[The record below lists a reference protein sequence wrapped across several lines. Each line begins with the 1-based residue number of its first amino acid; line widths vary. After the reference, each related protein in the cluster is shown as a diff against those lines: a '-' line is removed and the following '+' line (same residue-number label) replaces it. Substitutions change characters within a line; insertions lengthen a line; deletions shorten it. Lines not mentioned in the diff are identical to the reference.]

1 MNDNSKLAVA
11 ALQNGTVIDHI
22 PSHLV
27 FKVVRLLDLENVEGS
42 VTIGYNLDSKKLGK
56 KGILKVSGVTFPEE
70 TLNRLALVAPNVNVN
85 IIEDYKVVKK
95 FKVTLADDI
104 VDIVRCTNPKCITN
118 NEPMR
123 TYFNVMAKKVWRPGT
138 MIYPLPAILVGCG
151 NAPENYN
158 LITVA
163 WVGTICSDPAMCY
176 VSVRKERHSYALLK
190 ENMEFTLNLT
200 NRDMARAAD
209 WCGVRSGRDYD
220 KFAETGLTP
229 RRGMMVQA
237 PYIEEAPLSIEC
249 RVKEIIPLGSHDMFI
264 SEVLCTL
271 ADERFIN
278 PETGA
283 FDMQAADLIAY
294 AHGNYYGLGDK
305 IGKFGWSV
313 QKKK

>member
-118 NEPMR
+118 NEPMQ
-123 TYFNVMAKKVWRPGT
+123 TWFHVV
-138 MIYPLPAILVGCG
+138 
-151 NAPENYN
+151 
-158 LITVA
+158 
-163 WVGTICSDPAMCY
+163 D
-176 VSVRKERHSYALLK
+176 KEKGLLK
-190 ENMEFTLNLT
+190 CHYCE
-200 NRDMARAAD
+200 
-209 WCGVRSGRDYD
+209 
-220 KFAETGLTP
+220 
-229 RRGMMVQA
+229 
-237 PYIEEAPLSIEC
+237 
-249 RVKEIIPLGSHDMFI
+249 KE
-264 SEVLCTL
+264 
-271 ADERFIN
+271 
-278 PETGA
+278 
-283 FDMQAADLIAY
+283 Q
-294 AHGNYYGLGDK
+294 
-305 IGKFGWSV
+305 
-313 QKKK
+313 QKDNIKLL

>member
-118 NEPMR
+118 NEPMN
-123 TYFNVMAKKVWRPGT
+123 TVFHVVNKEKGILKCHYCDKEQFIEKVE
-138 MIYPLPAILVGCG
+138 LV
-151 NAPENYN
+151 
-158 LITVA
+158 
-163 WVGTICSDPAMCY
+163 
-176 VSVRKERHSYALLK
+176 
-190 ENMEFTLNLT
+190 
-200 NRDMARAAD
+200 
-209 WCGVRSGRDYD
+209 
-220 KFAETGLTP
+220 
-229 RRGMMVQA
+229 
-237 PYIEEAPLSIEC
+237 
-249 RVKEIIPLGSHDMFI
+249 
-264 SEVLCTL
+264 
-271 ADERFIN
+271 
-278 PETGA
+278 
-283 FDMQAADLIAY
+283 
-294 AHGNYYGLGDK
+294 
-305 IGKFGWSV
+305 
-313 QKKK
+313 